1 VSSYNIYTGLLNF
14 GIDPR
19 GGWKGQGLVQLS
31 ERVRGVLEKLVRK
44 LSAQET
50 VSGIGLFGSWSR
62 GDAVPSSD
70 IDLLIVNGRVFN
82 YEYVERLESD
92 GLLIDLDYV
101 PKKWIKGSMPPEMDQ
116 KIYEML
122 ILYDRDWSLANTKNW
137 VSKAYATPERLDIR
151 TEAYVVESDLYL
163 SRATS
168 ALARGDF
175 QSARVF
181 ASMGVEAILKILID
195 INLMPI
201 SNSHFIQVLEEA
213 TKRSGMPEFF
223 AGYLTLARLHAM
235 NRPEAER
242 KLSLFKE
249 IWREVTSF
257 MEDHTSTLDSLHFKT
272 KTRLRYYG
280 KPAFLEGLTA
290 RSRAIMDTEMF
301 VEAAHYVLRTLI
313 DMLENYAWLVSAEEG
328 VKLNYT
334 TLFRSLMEMEKPPM
348 RVYETAVEAFNVTD
362 ADREGT
368 EKAVKFAKET
378 NLNLRQQRKDLIKK
392 FIKPRIK

>member
-1 VSSYNIYTGLLNF
+1 M
-14 GIDPR
+14 
-19 GGWKGQGLVQLS
+19 GGTKLVQLP
-31 ERVRGVLEKLVRK
+31 EKVRGVLEKLVRK

-50 VSGIGLFGSWSR
+50 VSGIALFGSWSR

-70 IDLLIVNGRVFN
+70 VDLLIVNGRVFN
-82 YEYVERLESD
+82 YEYVERLETN
-92 GLLIDLDYV
+92 GLLIDLDYI
-101 PKKWIKGSMPPEMDQ
+101 PKKLIKGSMPPEMDQ

-122 ILYDRDWSLANTKNW
+122 ILYDRDWSLTDTKNW

-151 TEAYVVESDLYL
+151 TENYVIESDLYL

-168 ALARGDF
+168 ALVRGDF

-223 AGYLTLARLHAM
+223 AGYLTLARLQAID
-235 NRPEAER
+235 RLKTER
-242 KLSLFKE
+242 KLNLLKE
-249 IWREVTSF
+249 IWGEITSF
-257 MEDHTSTLDSLHFKT
+257 TEDHASTLDSLHFKT

-290 RSRAIMDTEMF
+290 RSQAIMDTEMF
-301 VEAAHYVLRTLI
+301 DEAAHYMLRTLV
-313 DMLENYAWLVSAEEG
+313 DMLENYAWLASAEEG
-328 VKLNYT
+328 AKLNYP

-348 RVYETAVEAFNVTD
+348 RIYEAAVEAFNVVD

-368 EKAVKFAKET
+368 EKAVKFAKNT

-392 FIKPRIK
+392 FIKPVKPHA

>member
-1 VSSYNIYTGLLNF
+1 
-14 GIDPR
+14 
-19 GGWKGQGLVQLS
+19 LS
-31 ERVRGVLEKLVRK
+31 EKVRGALEKLVRK

-62 GDAVPSSD
+62 GDAVPTSD
-70 IDLLIVNGRVFN
+70 VDLLIVNGRVFN
-82 YEYVERLESD
+82 YEYVERLETD
-92 GLLIDLDYV
+92 GLFIDLDYV

-151 TEAYVVESDLYL
+151 TEAYVIESDLYL

-168 ALARGDF
+168 AFARGDF

-181 ASMGVEAILKILID
+181 ASMSVEAILKILID

-201 SNSHFIQVLEEA
+201 TNSHFIQVLEEA
-213 TKRSGMPEFF
+213 AKRSGMPEFF
-223 AGYLTLARLHAM
+223 AGYLTLARLQAVGR
-235 NRPEAER
+235 NETER
-242 KLSLFKE
+242 KIDLFKQIWGE
-249 IWREVTSF
+249 ITSF
-257 MEDHTSTLDSLHFKT
+257 MEDHASTLDSLHFKT
-272 KTRLRYYG
+272 KTRLQYYG

-290 RSRAIMDTEMF
+290 RSRALMNTEMF
-301 VEAAHYVLRTLI
+301 VEAAHYVLHTLI
-313 DMLENYAWLVSAEEG
+313 DMLENYAWLLSAEEG

-334 TLFRSLMEMEKPPM
+334 TLFRSLIELEKTPM
-348 RVYETAVEAFNVTD
+348 RVYEAAVEAFNVAD

-378 NLNLRQQRKDLIKK
+378 NLNLRRQRKDQIKK
-392 FIKPRIK
+392 FVKPRVG